1 MSRPEPALAA
11 AVQTAGR
18 SKVGVRALV
27 RGRGFRRLLA
37 VRVPAQW
44 GDGFFQAA
52 LGGAVLFNPERQA
65 DPLAVAAGLA
75 VMLLPYSFIGPFAGA
90 LLDRWDRRRV
100 LLVANLLRGVLILL
114 TAAAVAGGV
123 DGPLLYLGAL
133 AVVGVSRFVGAGLSA
148 ALPHVVEPRNLVE
161 ANVVAATAGAAS
173 AAIGGATAIGV
184 RELVGA
190 GNAGSGLTASV
201 AVLGSVVAAVV
212 AAGFA
217 RRALGPDATPPD
229 SRAVLWDSQAVGSD
243 SRAVEADSRAGG
255 RRRDLTAVAHGWADG
270 ARAVLRVPTVG
281 AAFCAVGAHR
291 LAFGMSTLLS
301 LLLFRYAF
309 QDVGPFKAGLAGV
322 GQVVVA
328 AGAGLGLAALLT
340 PWLTHR
346 LGRATTI
353 RVGLVTAAVT
363 QVTVACFTTVPTVL
377 ACAFVLSTA
386 GQIVKLCADAAI
398 QEETADE
405 MRGRV
410 FALYDALF
418 NTCYVLA
425 VGTAAL
431 LSPPDGDSPWLLGS
445 AAGLYLL
452 GLLGHDL
459 ELRRRARRS

>member
-1 MSRPEPALAA
+1 VAFAEPVSEA
-11 AVQTAGR
+11 R
-18 SKVGVRALV
+18 KVGVRALL

-37 VRVPAQW
+37 SRVPAQW

-75 VMLLPYSFIGPFAGA
+75 VMLLPYSVIGPFAGA
-90 LLDRWDRRRV
+90 LLDRWDRKRA
-100 LLVANLLRGVLILL
+100 LLVANLVRGALILL
-114 TAAAVAGGV
+114 TAAAVVYGV
-123 DGPLLYLGAL
+123 DGPPLYLGAL

-173 AAIGGATAIGV
+173 AALGGAMAIGV
-184 RELVGA
+184 RTLL
-190 GNAGSGLTASV
+190 GSGD
-201 AVLGSVVAAVV
+201 LGSGATAALSVVGSLVAAVV

-217 RRALGPDATPPD
+217 RGALGPDRAGSAAGPG
-229 SRAVLWDSQAVGSD
+229 SAAGSLRAVA
-243 SRAVEADSRAGG
+243 R
-255 RRRDLTAVAHGWADG
+255 GWVDG
-270 ARAVLRVPTVG
+270 ARAVLRVPTVS

-309 QDVGPFKAGLAGV
+309 EDMGPLKAGFAGV

-328 AGAGLGLAALLT
+328 AAAGIGVAALVT

-346 LGRATTI
+346 LGRARTI
-353 RVGLVTAAVT
+353 RLGLVIAGVT
-363 QVTVACFTTVPTVL
+363 QVVVACYITLPTVL
-377 ACAFVLSTA
+377 ACAFVLSTG

-398 QEETADE
+398 QEDTADE
-405 MRGRV
+405 TRGRV

-425 VGTAAL
+425 VAAAAL
-431 LSPPDGDSPWLLGS
+431 LSPPDGYSPWLLGS
-445 AAGLYLL
+445 AAIVYLL
-452 GLLGHDL
+452 GLIGHDL
-459 ELRRRARRS
+459 ELRRGS